1 MTEIRK
7 GVTSIGFAGLGLLGG
22 AIALR
27 LKEQGWPVTAW
38 NRTQGKAARLGL
50 PEASSLQDLVSANEI
65 VMSCLANDEAA
76 KAVYLG
82 PQGVFSTPKPGLIVL
97 EMSTLS
103 PQTSLELHAKARSL
117 GVRML
122 DLPVLGSTPA
132 VKAGAITLVA
142 GGDKALFDACGPIYA
157 SLAKQWFL
165 MGPEGSGARMK
176 LVVNLMLGVG
186 MEALAE
192 GIALGKGLGLDFET
206 LLAVLSKTAVVAPA
220 FAGKFEKIQKG
231 DYSPQFPLRLM
242 DKDLGL
248 VLKAAEGAGLSLPAA
263 QATRGVTGEVMKQ
276 KADEDLSV
284 IAPFVAKREK

>member
-1 MTEIRK
+1 MVFDKSKTK
-7 GVTSIGFAGLGLLGG
+7 IGFAGLGLLGG
-22 AIALR
+22 AIAQR
-27 LKEQGWPVTAW
+27 LKEQGWQVTAW
-38 NRTQGKAARLGL
+38 NRTMGKAAALGL
-50 PEASSLQDLVSANEI
+50 PEASSLTELVQGSDI

-76 KAVYLG
+76 NAVYLG
-82 PQGVFSTPKPGLIVL
+82 PQGIFSKPKPGLVIL

-103 PQTSLELHAKARSL
+103 PETSLELHAKAQSL
-117 GVRML
+117 GVPML
-122 DLPVLGSTPA
+122 DIPVLGSTPA

-142 GGDKALFDACGPIYA
+142 GGDKALFDSGVPIYE

-165 MGPEGSGARMK
+165 MGPAGSGARMK

-192 GIALGKGLGLDFET
+192 ALALGKGLGLDFET
-206 LLAVLSKTAVVAPA
+206 LLSVLSKTAVIAPA

-248 VLKAAEGAGLSLPAA
+248 VLKAAEAKNLSLPAA
-263 QATRGVTGEVMKQ
+263 QAARQVTAKVTNENG
-276 KADEDLSV
+276 DLDLSV
-284 IAPFVAKREK
+284 ITPFVVENK